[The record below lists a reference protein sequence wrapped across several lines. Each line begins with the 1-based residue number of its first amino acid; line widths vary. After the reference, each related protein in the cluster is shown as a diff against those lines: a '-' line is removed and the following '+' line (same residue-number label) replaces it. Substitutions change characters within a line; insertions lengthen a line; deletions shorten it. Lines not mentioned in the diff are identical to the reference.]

1 METIGGIEMNHYTY
15 KLTNQTNDMLY
26 IGVRSCQCEP
36 LEDTG
41 YMSSSK
47 YVKAAEG
54 EFAKEIIAMYET
66 RAEAELA
73 EMKMLTEVD
82 AKNNECYYNMCNG
95 AEKFT
100 TQGLTKENSKAM
112 RINSEKIKLDW
123 SKNRDA
129 KIATIHHE
137 DRDYTKAIANLDKT
151 RGTGKSTLKGED
163 RTDDQLA
170 QARQSSIRMA
180 SGDNPA
186 HSTEAQ
192 AKRIATITGRK
203 RPRQAELM
211 RGRTSIGKEGVY
223 KRVKKEELD
232 QYIADG
238 WVVGL
243 PPRVKSDMKE
253 KTCPHCGKIGKGPN
267 MSRYHFDKCKLKGTS
282 NE

>member
-1 METIGGIEMNHYTY
+1 METIEGIEMNHYTY

-26 IGVRSCQCEP
+26 IGVRSCQCEST
-36 LEDTG
+36 EDTE

-54 EFAKEIIAMYET
+54 EFTKEIIAVYET

-73 EMKMLTEVD
+73 EMEMLTEVD

-129 KIATIHHE
+129 KIAAIHHK
-137 DRDYTKAIANLDKT
+137 DRDYTKAIPNLNKT
-151 RGTGKSTLKGED
+151 RGTGSSMLKGKD
-163 RTDDQLA
+163 RTEAQLA
-170 QARQSSIRMA
+170 QAKQASTRMSSK
-180 SGDNPA
+180 DNPA
-186 HSTEAQ
+186 HSAEAQ

-203 RPRQAELM
+203 RPRQSELM
-211 RGRTSIGKEGVY
+211 KGRTSIGKDGIY
-223 KRVKKEELD
+223 KNVKKEELD
-232 QYIADG
+232 QYISDG

-243 PPRVKSDMKE
+243 PPRVKSVMKE

-267 MSRYHFDKCKLKGTS
+267 MSRYHFDKCKLKGDS